1 MTQREVPKPPG
12 GRAAS
17 AASDPSDAPAA
28 AAPEAVPE
36 PLSSAP
42 ESVPVA
48 AFDLPTAS
56 YDLGFPGGAVEP
68 AAPPAQGVAGE
79 VAVDLARQLGEPVRA
94 LRDRLALVVDQ
105 LERHVATSTGPT
117 PYPWRSLQALRQDL
131 AAAYLEATTLAR
143 RLDELDRALDDEPP
157 GWFDLSAAVEL
168 GLHLA
173 GHHLAAGIELLIDLG
188 NTPPARGA
196 PGTVALLV
204 AQLVAV
210 SAKSARDLPGST
222 VSVRVMLDGETA
234 LVAIADNGA
243 GSARAAHLG
252 ELVRGVMSPWG
263 GTIDAASVPGAG
275 CTFELRF
282 AIGPR

>member
-1 MTQREVPKPPG
+1 MTREAPKP
-12 GRAAS
+12 AAS
-17 AASDPSDAPAA
+17 ATSDAPAA
-28 AAPEAVPE
+28 DPDPAVPE
-36 PLSSAP
+36 PVLRSA

-48 AFDLPTAS
+48 AFDQPTAA
-56 YDLGFPGGAVEP
+56 YDLGFASTVEP
-68 AAPPAQGVAGE
+68 AASHTQGVAGE

-94 LRDRLALVVDQ
+94 LRDRLGLVVDH

-143 RLDELDRALDDEPP
+143 RLDELDRALDEDPP
-157 GWFDLSAAVEL
+157 TWFDLGAAVEL

-173 GHHLAAGIELLIDLG
+173 GPHLAAGIELLIDLG

-222 VSVRVMLDGETA
+222 VSVRVVPDGPDGEWA
-234 LVAIADNGA
+234 LVTIADNGA
-243 GSARAAHLG
+243 GSARAVGLG
-252 ELVRGVMSPWG
+252 ELVRGVMAPWG
-263 GTIDAASVPGAG
+263 GTIDAASVRGAG
-275 CTFELRF
+275 CTFELRL